1 MLKNTKILSN
11 KNDVTTVIEGSV
23 ALCYGHFNLIHPGHL
38 RYLQHSKSLAD
49 VLVVA
54 IKSDR
59 ELKEESFGKYFSE
72 EERSESV
79 SNLEI
84 VDIVVVLN
92 GLTLE
97 ELVNIIKPKV
107 LVLGKEFEQRK
118 TKQVN
123 LAIDAVNRQGE
134 TVFHAGEIHYATT
147 NLLHGNVLD
156 IDSNSRS
163 QLNKICKKY
172 KITEKDLQNRL
183 DNFSNV
189 ELVIIGDTIVDNYVA
204 CDAIGMSA
212 EAPVLVVKELENKEF
227 IGGAAIVA
235 SHVASLGAK
244 CHYISVAGEDVQ
256 SDMVVESLTK
266 QDVKTSLII
275 DKSRPTTY
283 KTRYMVENQKLFR
296 VSKIKDHKISK
307 VVEQEIVAQLNKLAP
322 NVDGILVSDF
332 VYGVITQTILDEIS
346 KLAKKFNIKL
356 FGDLQCSSQ
365 VGKVTKFNDFDLITP
380 TEKESRIALDDNESG
395 VEWISNTL
403 LKKTNSKN
411 MLLKLGSD
419 GFIAY
424 SNGKS
429 IQRQNFPALTV
440 NPVDVTGAG
449 DSLFA
454 AMSVSLSSGS
464 DLIEASTIGA
474 CVASIVV
481 KEVGNM
487 PIKKDKLDS
496 CIFNILE

>member
-1 MLKNTKILSN
+1 LLKNTKILSN

-172 KITEKDLQNRL
+172 KMR
-183 DNFSNV
+183 
-189 ELVIIGDTIVDNYVA
+189 
-204 CDAIGMSA
+204 
-212 EAPVLVVKELENKEF
+212 
-227 IGGAAIVA
+227 
-235 SHVASLGAK
+235 
-244 CHYISVAGEDVQ
+244 
-256 SDMVVESLTK
+256 
-266 QDVKTSLII
+266 
-275 DKSRPTTY
+275 
-283 KTRYMVENQKLFR
+283 
-296 VSKIKDHKISK
+296 
-307 VVEQEIVAQLNKLAP
+307 
-322 NVDGILVSDF
+322 
-332 VYGVITQTILDEIS
+332 
-346 KLAKKFNIKL
+346 
-356 FGDLQCSSQ
+356 
-365 VGKVTKFNDFDLITP
+365 
-380 TEKESRIALDDNESG
+380 
-395 VEWISNTL
+395 
-403 LKKTNSKN
+403 
-411 MLLKLGSD
+411 
-419 GFIAY
+419 
-424 SNGKS
+424 
-429 IQRQNFPALTV
+429 
-440 NPVDVTGAG
+440 
-449 DSLFA
+449 
-454 AMSVSLSSGS
+454 
-464 DLIEASTIGA
+464 
-474 CVASIVV
+474 
-481 KEVGNM
+481 
-487 PIKKDKLDS
+487 
-496 CIFNILE
+496 CI